1 MKDKQSTG
9 MTAGV
14 LARDETPRSLPP
26 SENRPTNLPRLL
38 TGLLA
43 LIGMLVPVCSW
54 SAPRVGTHGIR
65 HVFVIVL
72 ENKSY
77 ADTFKADTPAPFLAK
92 TLTGQGALLADYY
105 AIGHNS
111 LGNYI
116 AMISGQP
123 PNEDTQEDCPVFNEF
138 VSIEEGLDSLGRAV
152 GRGCVY
158 PAYVKTLGDQ
168 LQRVHLTWRGY
179 MEDMGDDPARER
191 AACAH
196 SAIGSPET
204 LLEATVRDQYAV
216 KHNPFV
222 YFHSIIDDQASCDG
236 HVVALRKLPDDLKST
251 TTTPNFAFITPNL
264 CNDGH
269 DSPCVD
275 GQRGGFSSADSF
287 LQTWVPLILKS
298 PAFRE
303 DGLLVV
309 TFDEAEGDSAEDS
322 LACCGEV
329 GMPGAKLPPGMN
341 GPGGGRVGAVLL
353 SPFIK
358 PGTVSS
364 RPYNHYSLLRTVED
378 VFHLPHLALATG
390 MEVRSFGKDVFI
402 AAAKCCERP

>member
-1 MKDKQSTG
+1 MFNKRADK
-9 MTAGV
+9 
-14 LARDETPRSLPP
+14 RRSVPLPD
-26 SENRPTNLPRLL
+26 SRPPDFLRLL
-38 TGLLA
+38 ASLVA

-54 SAPRVGTHGIR
+54 SAPRLGTHGIR

-77 ADTFKADTPAPFLAK
+77 ADTFKTDTPAPFLAK
-92 TLTGQGALLADYY
+92 TLTGQAALLTDYY

-111 LGNYI
+111 LDDYI

-123 PNEDTQEDCPVFNEF
+123 PNEDTQDDCPVFSEF
-138 VSIEEGLDSLGRAV
+138 VPIEQGLDSLGRAV

-158 PAYVKTLGDQ
+158 PAYVKTLADQ
-168 LQRVHLTWRGY
+168 LERARLTWRGY

-191 AACAH
+191 VACGH
-196 SAIGSPET
+196 SAIGSAET
-204 LLEATVRDQYAV
+204 LLEATVHDQYAV

-222 YFHSIIDDQASCDG
+222 YFHSIIDDQASCDR
-236 HVVALRKLPDDLKST
+236 HVVTLKQLPDDLEST
-251 TTTPNFAFITPNL
+251 ATTPNFAFITPNL
-264 CNDGH
+264 CHDGH
-269 DSPCVD
+269 DSPCVN
-275 GQRGGFSSADSF
+275 GEPGGYVSADGF
-287 LQTWVPLILKS
+287 LQAWVPLILKS

-309 TFDEAEGDSAEDS
+309 TFDEADGDSAEDS

-329 GMPGAKLPPGMN
+329 GMPGAKLPPGRN

-358 PGTVSS
+358 PGTVSA
-364 RPYNHYSLLRTVED
+364 RPYNHYALLRTVED
-378 VFHLPHLALATG
+378 IFHLPHLALAAG
-390 MEVRSFGKDVFI
+390 AEVRSFGTDVFI
-402 AAAKCCERP
+402 VAAKCCAPP